1 MKNRN
6 EKKIRQREKLIYGR
20 HPVLEALKRQIVK
33 RIYYYEG
40 IQQKGFLSELF
51 DTCGEKGVQL
61 SKVDNDYLTSRL
73 GKSNHQGVLAE
84 VMPFEYTDFQSLMQ
98 SVKHD
103 KPACILVLAH
113 LEDPGNFGAI
123 LRSAA
128 AFGIS
133 GVIIPKKRSV
143 SVNATVAKTSAGT
156 LGMVP
161 VTLVPSLRNAVNA
174 LKEID
179 FWVVG
184 SDANSKKK
192 ISDIEFPERSAII
205 MGGESKGVPPLLL
218 GECDYKVRIDIAEDV
233 DSLNVSAASAIFL
246 QTASVTMKKGTD
258 TFF

>member
-1 MKNRN
+1 MKNSN
-6 EKKIRQREKLIYGR
+6 EKKSRQREKLIYGR

-33 RIYYYEG
+33 RVFYYEG
-40 IQQKGFLSELF
+40 IRRDGFLSELVN
-51 DTCGEKGVQL
+51 TCDEKGIPL
-61 SKVDNDYLTSRL
+61 SKVDDDYLTSRL

-84 VMPFEYTDFQSLMQ
+84 VTPFEYTDFQSLLQ
-98 SVKHD
+98 SVRHD

-133 GVIIPKKRSV
+133 GVIIPKNRSV

-156 LGMVP
+156 LGIVP

-174 LKEID
+174 LKEVD

-184 SDANSKKK
+184 SDANSEKE
-192 ISDIEFPERSAII
+192 ISDIEFPERSVII

-218 GECDYKVRIDIAEDV
+218 EECDYHVRIDIAKDV

-246 QTASVTMKKGTD
+246 QIASVTMRKMK
-258 TFF
+258 